1 MSVQELAAS
10 PLFAGL
16 DPAYLAKLAGIALLK
31 KFDRGQTVFAEGD
44 PGNGLYIVQS
54 GRFKIFKLSFD
65 GKEQI
70 LHMLGPGEPFGEV
83 AVFTGR
89 SFPAAAVALE
99 KGGAYFLARENFV
112 RLIGEEPALAMNM
125 LAVLSMRL
133 KKFAQMIESLSLK
146 EVPGRLATHL
156 LLLSDQQ
163 GGATQL
169 RLTITKAQ
177 LASMLGTIPE
187 TLSRIL
193 AKMSREGF
201 IALAGPMIIIE
212 NRDGLEEL
220 AMGAMRI

>member
-16 DPAYLAKLAGIALLK
+16 DPAYLEKLARIALLK
-31 KFDRGQTVFAEGD
+31 KFERGQTVFAEGD
-44 PGNGLYIVQS
+44 PGNGFYLVQS

-70 LHMLGPGEPFGEV
+70 LHLLGAGEPFGEV

-89 SFPAAAVALE
+89 SFPAAAEAME
-99 KGGAYFLARENFV
+99 KGRAFFFARDDFV
-112 RLIGEEPALAMNM
+112 RLIATEPSLAMNM

-163 GGATQL
+163 DGAARL
-169 RLTITKAQ
+169 RLSITKAQ
-177 LASMLGTIPE
+177 LASLLGTIPE

-201 IALAGPMIIIE
+201 IALDGPMITIA
-212 NRDGLEEL
+212 NREGLAEL
-220 AMGAMRI
+220 AMGAIRI

>member
-1 MSVQELAAS
+1 MSIQELTAS

-16 DPAYLAKLAGIALLK
+16 DQAHLEKLAQIAVLK
-31 KFDRGQTVFAEGD
+31 KFDRGQSVFAEGD
-44 PGNGLYIVQS
+44 PGVGFYLVQS

-70 LHMLGPGEPFGEV
+70 LHLLGPGEPFGEV

-89 SFPAAAVALE
+89 SFPAAAEAME
-99 KGGAYFLARENFV
+99 KGGAFFFAREDFV
-112 RLIGEEPALAMNM
+112 SLIGTEPALAMNM

-163 GGATQL
+163 GGGAQL
-169 RLTITKAQ
+169 RLNITKAQ
-177 LASMLGTIPE
+177 LASLLGTIPE
-187 TLSRIL
+187 TMSRIL

-201 IALAGPMIIIE
+201 IALDGPMITIE